1 MMYQAKISLT
11 EPLVEFL
18 ANYKTYGFKDKS
30 AMVRTALARFRRELE
45 LQNLKE
51 SADLYTELYESD
63 TELQELTETALDG
76 WPE

>member
-30 AMVRTALARFRRELE
+30 AMVRTALARFRRDLV

-51 SADLYTELYESD
+51 SADLYTELYDSD
-63 TELQELTETALDG
+63 SELQELTETALDG